1 MNLTENMRVKN
12 ACLQGSTEE
21 KDYAE
26 YLLRV
31 GNGEEPTVPIPGED
45 QMIKIPEDMKSKSTS
60 LYAFTQEIFP
70 GLVSR
75 HQKAMEDC
83 LIDNEWDKWLM
94 ERAIIC
100 PTNDLCED
108 INKHLIDS
116 LPGKPMVYH
125 STDKIINQT
134 EAFDYPQEFLWK
146 ISTGSMPPHTLVLKK
161 GAPIM
166 LLRNLDK
173 ENGIVNGARFVVQAM
188 TSNIIYARL
197 ATEGPHKGKT
207 ILIPRILFHPKDR
220 TLPFEMERKQFPV
233 RLCFAMT
240 ANKVQG
246 QTLNKVGV
254 NLTKDFFSHGQL
266 YVALSRAG
274 SRKNVSIFKP
284 KEDPYPNLMRN
295 VVFREI
301 L

>member
-1 MNLTENMRVKN
+1 MRVKN
-12 ACLQGSTEE
+12 ACLNGSTEE
-21 KDYAE
+21 KEYAD

-31 GNGEEPTVPIPGED
+31 GNGEEPTVPVPGED
-45 QMIKIPEDMKSKSTS
+45 QMIKIPEDMKSKATS
-60 LYAFTQEIFP
+60 LYQFTQDIFP

-75 HQKAMEDC
+75 HQKGMQERFVD
-83 LIDNEWDKWLM
+83 DEWDTWLM
-94 ERAIIC
+94 KRAIIC
-100 PTNDLCED
+100 PTNDSCQD
-108 INKHLIDS
+108 VNKILVDS
-116 LPGKPMVYH
+116 LPGQPMVYH
-125 STDKIINQT
+125 SSDKIINQT

-173 ENGIVNGARFVVQAM
+173 ENGFVNGARFVVQSM
-188 TSNIIYARL
+188 TSKIIYARL
-197 ATEGPHKGKT
+197 ATEGPHKGNT

-240 ANKVQG
+240 SNKVQG
-246 QTLNKVGV
+246 QSLDQIGI
-254 NLTKDFFSHGQL
+254 NLTRDFFSHGQL

-274 SRKNVSIFKP
+274 SRKKVSIFKP
-284 KEDPYPNLMRN
+284 KDDPYPNLMCN
-295 VVFREI
+295 KVFHEI